1 LQARGS
7 QIFWGKTTIH
17 PLLGVSLFFGLL
29 PCRTVLLLF
38 LIVAC
43 DGVPVVENPIS
54 TLLNAQK
61 RFQEFVAKLQARG
74 ICTLAKIEHVCFLEG
89 GSNYEELWESSLP
102 PRRCHWSPSTFKV
115 RGKHSF
121 FMELTL
127 FVINNLFHRFP
138 HDFLRIAHCPCSH
151 ILICIVDRNLR
162 SLQASSMAQTFW
174 ASLLEEDAALEYI
187 PCHFIFGPWPHSEKE
202 AQVPGENSSSIPR
215 WIR

>member
-1 LQARGS
+1 
-7 QIFWGKTTIH
+7 
-17 PLLGVSLFFGLL
+17 LFFGLL

>member
-1 LQARGS
+1 M
-7 QIFWGKTTIH
+7 
-17 PLLGVSLFFGLL
+17 
-29 PCRTVLLLF
+29 
-38 LIVAC
+38 
-43 DGVPVVENPIS
+43 ENPIS

-174 ASLLEEDAALEYI
+174 ASLLEEGRCFGVHPLSFHIWTLAPFRKKKHKSLVKTAVRYQDGSGKNRYKGAGAALKGTQFLV
-187 PCHFIFGPWPHSEKE
+187 HTH
-202 AQVPGENSSSIPR
+202 
-215 WIR
+215 